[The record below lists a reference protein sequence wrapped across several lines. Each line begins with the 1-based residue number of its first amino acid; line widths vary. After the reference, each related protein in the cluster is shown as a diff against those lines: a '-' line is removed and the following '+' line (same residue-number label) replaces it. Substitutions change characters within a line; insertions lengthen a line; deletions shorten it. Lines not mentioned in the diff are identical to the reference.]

1 MLNNIKSVNMNVVYF
16 NTIYILYT
24 LKVVKETSQNKNV
37 LK

>member
-1 MLNNIKSVNMNVVYF
+1 MLNNIKSVNMYAVYF

-24 LKVVKETSQNKNV
+24 LKVVKEISQNKNV